1 MTSVRISSLRHR
13 PHFPPPK
20 QVSYTSNTTTLGSF
34 LREFAATRIRLT
46 LILPKRF
53 GLYCCAV
60 CIQTN
65 FERVAIGSASHCSQA
80 ANSSELSS
88 LEIGSVANP
97 FGPRISICS
106 KHSVTRPPPASSTFK
121 CLKSCCRQS
130 RLKRSRPCPPFLFTI

>member
-1 MTSVRISSLRHR
+1 MTTVRISSLQHR

-20 QVSYTSNTTTLGSF
+20 QVNYTSSPTTLRSF
-34 LREFAATRIRLT
+34 FREFAATRIQSI
-46 LILPKRF
+46 LILPKQF

-65 FERVAIGSASHCSQA
+65 FERVEIGSASHCSQA

-97 FGPRISICS
+97 FGPRISIC
-106 KHSVTRPPPASSTFK
+106 
-121 CLKSCCRQS
+121 
-130 RLKRSRPCPPFLFTI
+130 